1 MSDRGDD
8 KLSDVYLTKSL
19 CMNQTRQGGIIGIKG
34 SLIGRRIEIR
44 SNAEVILGR
53 DGSESDIVIQGSKV
67 SRMHCSIRFNYHG
80 NDYTVCDF
88 STNGTFVGKE
98 GVAIHHEK
106 KRVPPGTILMLGSE
120 DTIIQLN

>member
-1 MSDRGDD
+1 MSARGDD
-8 KLSDVYLTKSL
+8 ELEGVFLTKSL

-34 SLIGRRIEIR
+34 SLIGRRIELR

-53 DGSESDIVIQGSKV
+53 DAEQADIVVQGSKI

-88 STNGTFVGKE
+88 STNGTLIGEE
-98 GVAIHHEK
+98 GVLLHHEK
-106 KRVPPGTILMLGSE
+106 RRVQPGTVLKLGNDE
-120 DTIIQLN
+120 TIIQLN